1 MELNKGHIAFAVA
14 CFVAGGIIGA
24 GLKSC
29 STPKQPKADPVVKHD
44 TVIIHDTAYIAA
56 KTKPVKQLPPDT
68 IKTPVP
74 NGVPN
79 VVSNSATSDA
89 NNASSDS
96 IIVQVPMTAYEFRDT
111 ITTDTSRIELG
122 IQFSGYKAR
131 IDGIDLKS
139 QYTVQ
144 PRTIEKKKG
153 WGQFIGIGIGVG
165 YGASFVGNGSG
176 ATIVHAAPE
185 IGVHITYGWGYHW

>member
-1 MELNKGHIAFAVA
+1 MIFGAV
-14 CFVAGGIIGA
+14 CLVAGIVLGA
-24 GLKSC
+24 GFRSC
-29 STPKQPKADPVVKHD
+29 SSKPAEPVPAEPVVKHD

-79 VVSNSATSDA
+79 VVSNSATSGT

-122 IQFSGYKAR
+122 IQFSGYKAK

-153 WGQFIGIGIGVG
+153 WGWSVHIGPYAG
-165 YGASFVGNGSG
+165 YGVTVIDNR
-176 ATIVHAAPE
+176 IYAAPSA
-185 IGVHITYGWGYHW
+185 GLNVSVGWGYHW

>member
-1 MELNKGHIAFAVA
+1 MELNKEHIIFGAV
-14 CFVAGGIIGA
+14 CLVAGIVLGA
-24 GLKSC
+24 GFRSC
-29 STPKQPKADPVVKHD
+29 SKPAEPAPAEPAVKHD

-56 KTKPVKQLPPDT
+56 KTKPVKKLPPDT
-68 IKTPVP
+68 IKAPVP
-74 NGVPN
+74 NEEPN
-79 VVSNSATSDA
+79 EVSNSA
-89 NNASSDS
+89 NSDS

-122 IQFSGYKAR
+122 IQFSGYKAK

-139 QYTVQ
+139 QYTIQ

-165 YGASFVGNGSG
+165 YGASFVGNPSG
-176 ATIVHAAPE
+176 VGTIVYAAPE